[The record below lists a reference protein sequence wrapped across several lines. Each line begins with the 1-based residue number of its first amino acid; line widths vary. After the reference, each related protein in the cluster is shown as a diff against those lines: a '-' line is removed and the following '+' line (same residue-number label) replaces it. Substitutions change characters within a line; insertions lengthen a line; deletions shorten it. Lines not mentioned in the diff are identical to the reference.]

1 MDRYKLITDGLYKNI
16 YTIRDIHTGMEWSI
30 LDLDLEET
38 SDLPTSNIQCMKSLC
53 NLLNKKEKE
62 VQGLEELLEVFL

>member
-38 SDLPTSNIQCMKSLC
+38 SDLPMSNIQCMESLC
-53 NLLNKKEKE
+53 NLLNKKERE